1 MKIAIIGY
9 GKMGRAIERIA
20 RERGHDI
27 VCVIDAG
34 DEARF
39 DSPEFKSADVSIE
52 FSVPSAAR
60 DNVERSLRAGVKTLS
75 GTTGWSEALPQM
87 QALATELG
95 GTLMW
100 SSNYSLGVNL
110 FRLINMYA
118 AKLLSRFAQYTP
130 SMTEVHHV
138 HKLDHPSGTAK
149 TLAEDLM
156 SCDPAITGWTEDEVD
171 TSSTL
176 LHIGH
181 ERRGEV
187 PGIHTV
193 EWDSQYDTI
202 TLTHSAKTRDSFAL
216 GAVMAAEWLSDRT
229 GVVTVDDMLNNLK

>member
-20 RERGHDI
+20 RERGHEI

-34 DEARF
+34 QEALF
-39 DSPEFKSADVSIE
+39 DSSEFKSADVAIE
-52 FSVPSAAR
+52 FSVPTAAR

-75 GTTGWSEALPQM
+75 GTTGWSDHLAEM
-87 QALATELG
+87 QALATSLE

-110 FRLINMYA
+110 FRLINRYA
-118 AKLLSRFAQYTP
+118 ATLLSRFAQYTP
-130 SMTEVHHV
+130 SMKEVHHI

-156 SCDPAITGWTEDEVD
+156 ACDEAVTGWTEDETAVV
-171 TSSTL
+171 SGL
-176 LHIGH
+176 MHIGH

-187 PGIHTV
+187 PGIHTI

-202 TLTHSAKTRDSFAL
+202 TLTHSAKTRDSFAV
-216 GAVMAAEWLSDRT
+216 GAVVAAEWLVDRT
-229 GVVTVDDMLNNLK
+229 GVVTIDDMLNSLK